1 MSPALAGLF
10 FACLPAL
17 ASSRACPL
25 PQDLRK
31 FQGLHRTCGSGRAR
45 EEAGT
50 AQQIR
55 AFSAYLDNLLK
66 FLKFLLASISDCP

>member
-1 MSPALAGLF
+1 MCFTMSPAFAGLF
-10 FACLPAL
+10 FAFSQAL
-17 ASSRACPL
+17 WGP
-25 PQDLRK
+25 
-31 FQGLHRTCGSGRAR
+31 CGSGFTR

-66 FLKFLLASISDCP
+66 FLKFLLASISECP